1 METHGYTALTVG
13 DMIFVNLQ
21 SIGGDDD
28 DPALNELF
36 SGEYLVKSL
45 RHKFSY
51 PTKTHTM
58 GMVVVKDGL
67 PFPAE
72 PKTDNEGF
80 LT

>member
-1 METHGYTALTVG
+1 
-13 DMIFVNLQ
+13 MIFVNLQ

-72 PKTDNEGF
+72 PRTDAF
-80 LT
+80 VKSA